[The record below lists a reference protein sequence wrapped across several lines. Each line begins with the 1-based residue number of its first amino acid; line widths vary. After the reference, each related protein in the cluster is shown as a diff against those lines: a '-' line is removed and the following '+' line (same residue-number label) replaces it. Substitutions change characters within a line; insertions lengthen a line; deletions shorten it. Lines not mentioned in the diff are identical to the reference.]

1 MTIEPTATTA
11 GEREKSRE
19 PVVVAVDGSERNRSA
34 VAWAAQEA
42 ADTGSPLLLVT
53 ALHEA
58 RLVPRPGNG
67 DGDGGDGDGTAAR
80 ASAMLDQ
87 VRDRVAGVAHD
98 TAVTVRT
105 VRGAPVP
112 ALLEVAEHAEL
123 LVVGKRGL
131 GGFAR
136 VIVGSTSLAV
146 AARSPVP
153 VAVVPDTWETG
164 GRRDRPV
171 VLGVDPFRE
180 DREPVALAFARA
192 RRLGVPLVA
201 VHGWEAPVV
210 HSWDVDMLAGGL
222 AAHEQESERLFDER
236 LAAWAVE
243 HPDVVVRPMR
253 RHRHPANALLEAAEE
268 AQAVVLGRHEP
279 GVLGGFALG
288 SVTRAVL
295 HYAETPVVVV
305 PAGD

>member
-11 GEREKSRE
+11 GERETSRE

-42 ADTGSPLLLVT
+42 VDTGSPLLLVT
-53 ALHEA
+53 ALHDA
-58 RLVPRPGNG
+58 PLVPRPGNG
-67 DGDGGDGDGTAAR
+67 DDTAAR
-80 ASAMLDQ
+80 TSAMLHHVRDQ
-87 VRDRVAGVAHD
+87 VARVAGGA
-98 TAVTVRT
+98 AVTVRT

-146 AARSPVP
+146 AGRSPVP
-153 VAVVPDTWETG
+153 VAVVPDTWEAG
-164 GRRDRPV
+164 SRLDRPV

-180 DREPVALAFARA
+180 DQEPAGLAFTRA

-201 VHGWEAPVV
+201 VHGWEAPVM

-279 GVLGGFALG
+279 GALGGFPLG

-305 PAGD
+305 PAAGG